1 MLTGAQKLSAC
12 DKEKWGG
19 SFESPQHDYH
29 IIPIYGK
36 SISIS
41 YPKEYSTY
49 CIISGVLTARFV
61 LKSCGISHLAK
72 MPIIRYHKSTERVIP
87 MI

>member
-1 MLTGAQKLSAC
+1 MQIMGKGQK
-12 DKEKWGG
+12 ERGN
-19 SFESPQHDYH
+19 SFESPQYNYH

-36 SISIS
+36 SIRIS
-41 YPKEYSTY
+41 CPNEYSTY
-49 CIISGVLTARFV
+49 CIISCVLTTRFA